1 MVVVCHDT
9 RDEVLDAIASLPETG
24 LERVVVDAGST
35 DGTVAALRAA
45 HPDLRV
51 RSLSNVGFGRAA
63 NVGIRATQAP
73 TVVVANADVRFTP
86 GTLDILRRRFHD
98 DAEVAAIGPRVTYP
112 DGRIQASARRH
123 PDVPTAIGHAVF
135 GRVAPGNP
143 WTRRYHQRDA
153 DPDQPRD
160 VDWLSGCALAL
171 RRSAVDEIGG
181 FDPGYFLYVEDVD
194 LGQRLRAAGWR
205 VRYEPAAQVVHGV
218 GASTGQRRLWALTVH
233 ASSLDRYLAS
243 GLRGPARLVRPFVPL
258 ALAGWVALTWISERF
273 ARDGR
278 STTGERPT

>member
-9 RDEVLDAIASLPETG
+9 RDEALDAVASLPADHV
-24 LERVVVDAGST
+24 ERVVVDAGST
-35 DGTVAALRAA
+35 DGTVAALHAA
-45 HPDLRV
+45 HPDVAV
-51 RSLSNVGFGRAA
+51 RSLTNVGFGRAA
-63 NVGIRATQAP
+63 NVGIRATDAP
-73 TVVVANADVRFTP
+73 IVVVANADVRFTP
-86 GTLDILRRRFHD
+86 GALETLRRRFHD
-98 DAEVAAIGPRVTYP
+98 DAEVAAIGPRVVYP

-123 PDVPTAIGHAVF
+123 PDVPTAIGHALL
-135 GRVAPGNP
+135 GRIAPSNR
-143 WTRRYHQRDA
+143 WTRRYHERDA
-153 DPDQPRD
+153 DPDRPRD

-194 LGQRLRAAGWR
+194 LGQRLREAGWR
-205 VRYEPAAQVVHGV
+205 VRYEPAAEVSHGV

-233 ASSLDRYLAS
+233 AASLDRYLAAR
-243 GLRGPARLVRPFVPL
+243 LRGTARLLRPLVPV
-258 ALAGWVALTWISERF
+258 ALAGWVVLTWVSERL

>member
-9 RDEVLDAIASLPETG
+9 RDEVLDAVASLPADHV
-24 LERVVVDAGST
+24 ERVVVDSGSS
-35 DGTVAALRAA
+35 DGTVAALRTA
-45 HPDLRV
+45 HPDVAV
-51 RSLSNVGFGRAA
+51 RSLTNVGFGRAA
-63 NVGIRATQAP
+63 NVGIRATDAP
-73 TVVVANADVRFTP
+73 FVVVANADVRFAP
-86 GTLDILRRRFHD
+86 GSLETLRRRFHD
-98 DAEVAAIGPRVTYP
+98 DAAVAAIGPRVTYP

-135 GRVAPGNP
+135 GRISPGNR

-171 RRSAVDEIGG
+171 RRSAVDEVGG

-194 LGQRLRAAGWR
+194 LGQRLRTAGWR
-205 VRYEPAAQVVHGV
+205 VRYEPAAEVTHGV
-218 GASTGQRRLWALTVH
+218 GASTGQRRLWALVIH
-233 ASSLDRYLAS
+233 ASSLDRYLAA
-243 GLRGPARLVRPFVPL
+243 GLRGPGRLLRPLIPV
-258 ALAGWVALTWISERF
+258 ALAGWVALTWLSERL

-278 STTGERPT
+278 STTGERPA

>member
-9 RDEVLDAIASLPETG
+9 RDEVLDAVTSLPADDI
-24 LERVVVDAGST
+24 ERVVVDAGST
-35 DGTVAALRAA
+35 DGTVAALRSA
-45 HPDLRV
+45 HPDLDV
-51 RSLSNVGFGRAA
+51 RALTNVGFGRAA
-63 NVGIRATQAP
+63 NVGIRATDAP
-73 TVVVANADVRFTP
+73 VVVVANADVRFTP
-86 GTLDILRRRFHD
+86 GALDVLRRRFHT

-112 DGRIQASARRH
+112 DGRIQASARRL

-135 GRVAPGNP
+135 GRIAPGNR

-205 VRYEPAAQVVHGV
+205 VRYEPAAEVTHGV
-218 GASTGQRRLWALTVH
+218 GASTGKRRLWALSVH
-233 ASSLDRYLAS
+233 ASSLDRYLAA
-243 GLRGPARLVRPFVPL
+243 GLCGPRRLLRPLIPV
-258 ALAGWVALTWISERF
+258 ALAGWVALTWISERL